1 MIFSR
6 LYKLQIGLSILI
18 KNRFTEELILIRL
31 THMKKSKSI
40 ILLGMILMAACS
52 SSADSIPPTPTSTG
66 MQKTSTATATMEPTA
81 TTTSAAQQEQ
91 VLAFWHPWTGVKAQS
106 VAALVDEYNR
116 TNQDG
121 ITVEVVAAGDQDFLV
136 SKIQNAIE
144 ERAIPDVV
152 AVPAGYLRSLHEDLG
167 LLAALND
174 YVDDETNGIPEEEQR
189 TIPNLFWQQDEADG
203 VRYGVPAEYN
213 PHLLYYNQSW
223 ARELGFENAPATSE
237 DFLNQ
242 ACTAASY
249 NANDADDENNG
260 TGGWIYAHDALSML
274 SWMQVFG
281 GGDIPSDFTRGFAF
295 NTPENQNAME
305 FLRTIYQLDCA
316 WTGKEDTPYRYFSKR
331 YALFYS
337 GSSADWY
344 NQVNMDAV
352 EGNNDGWTVIPY
364 PGITGDPIVNG
375 ESLSYGIFQ
384 TSPEREAAAWN
395 FIRWMISRNTQTN
408 LVEDSFSVPV
418 NLDVVSQLGD
428 FLNENPG
435 WQSMLAYMPLTKPAP
450 VISEWDV
457 IGDLLDDA
465 GWQLSLYNV
474 KEADIP
480 SILENLEN
488 MVNEVIN
495 ANQ

>member
-1 MIFSR
+1 
-6 LYKLQIGLSILI
+6 
-18 KNRFTEELILIRL
+18 
-31 THMKKSKSI
+31 MKKSSPI
-40 ILLGMILMAACS
+40 ILLSVMLLAACS
-52 SSADSIPPTPTSTG
+52 AGGDSMLPTATDVSA
-66 MQKTSTATATMEPTA
+66 QKTATATATMRPTA
-81 TTTSAAQQEQ
+81 TVTPTAPQAQI
-91 VLAFWHPWTGVKAQS
+91 LAFWHPWTGVKAQS
-106 VAALVDEYNR
+106 VAALVEEYNQ

-121 ITVEVVAAGDQDFLV
+121 ITVEVLAAGDADYLI
-136 SKIQNAIE
+136 SKLLGAIE
-144 ERAIPDVV
+144 ERAVPDIV
-152 AVPAGYLRSLHEDLG
+152 AVPSDYLRSLYQDLG
-167 LLAALND
+167 LLTILND
-174 YVDDETNGIPEEEQR
+174 FVNDEVNGIPEEEQR
-189 TIPNLFWQQDEADG
+189 TIPSLFWKQDELDG

-213 PHLLYYNQSW
+213 LHLLYYNQSW
-223 ARELGFENAPATSE
+223 ARELGFENTPTTSE
-237 DFLNQ
+237 EFLNQ

-281 GGDIPSDFTRGFAF
+281 GGEIPSDSTRGFAF
-295 NTPENQNAME
+295 NTSENQDAME

-316 WTGKEDTPYRYFSKR
+316 WTGKEDTPYQYFAKR

-344 NQVNMDAV
+344 TQVSMDAV
-352 EGNNDGWTVIPY
+352 EDNNDVWTVIPY
-364 PGITGDPIVNG
+364 PGNAGNPIVNG

-384 TSPEREAAAWN
+384 TTPEKEAAAWH
-395 FIRWMISRNTQTN
+395 FVHWMMSGDVQTN

-435 WQSMLAYMPLTKPAP
+435 WQSMLAYVPLAKPAP
-450 VISEWDV
+450 VINEWNV
-457 IGDLLDDA
+457 IGNLLDDV

-474 KEADIP
+474 KETDIP

-488 MVNEVIN
+488 MLNEVIN